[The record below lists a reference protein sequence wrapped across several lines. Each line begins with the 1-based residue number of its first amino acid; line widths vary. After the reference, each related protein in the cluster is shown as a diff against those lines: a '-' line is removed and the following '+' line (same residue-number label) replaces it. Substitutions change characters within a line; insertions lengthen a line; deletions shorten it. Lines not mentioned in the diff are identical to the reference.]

1 MRRLLAGLGKVMGAR
16 TPGQAAAL
24 YDRVVA
30 LGRAP
35 HWYLAGG
42 VPDSVTGRFNIIST
56 VLSIVLLRL
65 EAEEAG
71 IAPSVWL
78 TERFIDDMEGQ
89 LRQEGVGD
97 TGVGKHMGQLVSL
110 LGGRLG
116 AYRDG
121 LATGAFDEAL
131 VRNLYG
137 GTAPEPR
144 ALDHA
149 RDALL
154 ALRER
159 LAGQAVSAILAG
171 DIA

>member
-1 MRRLLAGLGKVMGAR
+1 MRRLLDKVLGKAAPAEG
-16 TPGQAAAL
+16 AAL
-24 YDRVVA
+24 YAKVVA
-30 LGRAP
+30 LGRAE

-65 EAEEAG
+65 ESEAEG
-71 IAPSVWL
+71 MAPSVWL

-121 LATGAFDEAL
+121 LAAGAFDEAL

-137 GTAPEPR
+137 GTAPEPS

>member
-1 MRRLLAGLGKVMGAR
+1 MRRLLDKVLGKAAPAEG
-16 TPGQAAAL
+16 AAL
-24 YDRVVA
+24 YAKVVA
-30 LGRAP
+30 LGRAE

-65 EAEEAG
+65 ESEAEG
-71 IAPSVWL
+71 MAPSVRL

-89 LRQEGVGD
+89 MRQEGVGD

-121 LATGAFDEAL
+121 LADGNLDAAL

-137 GTAPEPR
+137 GEVPAAE
-144 ALDHA
+144 ALAHS
-149 RDALL
+149 RDRLL
-154 ALRER
+154 ALRTR
-159 LAGQAVSAILAG
+159 LAAQPLAAILAG

>member
-1 MRRLLAGLGKVMGAR
+1 MRRLLDKVLGKAAPAEG
-16 TPGQAAAL
+16 AAL
-24 YDRVVA
+24 YAKVVA
-30 LGRAP
+30 LGRAE

-42 VPDSVTGRFNIIST
+42 VTGRFNIIST

-65 EAEEAG
+65 ESEAEG
-71 IAPSVWL
+71 MAPSVRL

-89 LRQEGVGD
+89 MRQEGVGD

-121 LATGAFDEAL
+121 LADGNLDAAL

-137 GTAPEPR
+137 GEVPAAE
-144 ALDHA
+144 ALAHS
-149 RDALL
+149 RDRLL
-154 ALRER
+154 ALRTR
-159 LAGQAVSAILAG
+159 LAAQPLAAILAG